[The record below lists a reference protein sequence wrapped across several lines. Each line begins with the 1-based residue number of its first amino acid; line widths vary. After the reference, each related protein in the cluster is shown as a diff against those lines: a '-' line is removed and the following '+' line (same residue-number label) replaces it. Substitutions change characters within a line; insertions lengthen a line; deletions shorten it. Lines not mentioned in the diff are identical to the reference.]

1 MLVPLAAARLGPA
14 AAVAVALGF
23 TAALPADAP
32 AAPLPLLTACSPP
45 AHHLLTICSATVTVN
60 AQAWPDVRVLRCS
73 NLMFISINLSSTLSL
88 LRV

>member
-45 AHHLLTICSATVTVN
+45 AHRLLTTCSPS
-60 AQAWPDVRVLRCS
+60 AQPQSQSMLRLG
-73 NLMFISINLSSTLSL
+73 LMLGS
-88 LRV
+88 